1 MDSSKEGSKREP
13 SEKLSLGLEGDIP
26 PTEIITGE
34 VLEEDNE
41 VFKVNGSE
49 AQFRTLGL

>member
-13 SEKLSLGLEGDIP
+13 SEKMSLGLEGDIP
-26 PTEIITGE
+26 PAEIIGE
-34 VLEEDNE
+34 VLEDDNE